1 MSSHTLSA
9 STQSNRFTVIPFD
22 LDDATGGAQLGQMIA
37 TAQVVGIGES
47 AHFVS
52 EFNLLRAE
60 VVAWLVADHRV
71 SDLALEVGA
80 NEAPAID
87 AWINREIDDSLVD
100 LVGPLTHCLYG
111 TFLTRLRVLL
121 DKEHHVAVIGVDLP
135 NSLTIEPSLTPLAE
149 LIASI
154 DPEAVDL
161 VTDAQR
167 LASQVTGGSAAASAV
182 CWMHLDRAV
191 QDELTVALARL
202 EGRVR
207 AIAPVHLGSNDE
219 HTWQRAADL
228 AQSASTTDL
237 MLRAMAELFA
247 GEGRVTDTTLREQF
261 VASRILRA
269 VEDAGPDRR
278 FAYLAHNNHIQR
290 TPVVFEGELT
300 AYPVGL
306 FLSKALGDRYAAV
319 GLTHLGDTVP
329 EMAVPASTSVGFE
342 VEIAEVEPPRVGGVE
357 AAASQR
363 RSVSKAQLVRSDAE
377 PAALTSIRSQ
387 SAMSEITTASFDANI
402 VVQRATV
409 DAAVQ
414 HLVKQQRTDIT

>member
-1 MSSHTLSA
+1 MSPYTPSA
-9 STQSNRFTVIPFD
+9 TTQPNHFAVIPFD
-22 LDDATGGAQLGQMIA
+22 LDDETSEAQLDRLTA
-37 TAQVVGIGES
+37 EAQVIGIGES

-60 VVAWLVADHRV
+60 VVACLVAGHRV
-71 SDLALEVGA
+71 TDLALEVGA
-80 NEAPAID
+80 DEAPAVD
-87 AWINREIDDSLVD
+87 AWVNREVDGSLVD

-111 TFLTRLRVLL
+111 TFLTELRARLDADRR
-121 DKEHHVAVIGVDLP
+121 VAVVGVDLP

-182 CWMHLDRAV
+182 CWMGLDRAV

-207 AIAPVHLGSNDE
+207 AIAPVHLGSDDE
-219 HTWQRAADL
+219 GAWQRAVDL

-237 MLRAMAELFA
+237 MLRAMADLFA

-261 VASRILRA
+261 VAARLLRA
-269 VEDAGPDRR
+269 VERAGPDHR

-290 TPVVFEGELT
+290 TPVVYEGELA

-306 FLSKALGDRYAAV
+306 LLSNALGDRYAAV

-329 EMAVPASTSVGFE
+329 EMAVPASTPVGFE

-357 AAASQR
+357 AAASER
-363 RSVSKAQLVRSDAE
+363 RSVSKAQLVRSDVE
-377 PAALTSIRSQ
+377 PAASTSIRSQ
-387 SAMSEITTASFDANI
+387 SAVSDITTASFDATI
-402 VVQRATV
+402 VVPRATI

-414 HLVKQQRTDIT
+414 HLG

>member
-1 MSSHTLSA
+1 VSPHTPSA
-9 STQSNRFTVIPFD
+9 TTQPNRFTVIPFD
-22 LDDATGGAQLGQMIA
+22 LDDATGGAQLGRLTA
-37 TAQVVGIGES
+37 RAQVIGIGES

-52 EFNLLRAE
+52 EFNRLRAE
-60 VVAWLVADHRV
+60 IVAWLVAADRV
-71 SDLALEVGA
+71 TDLALEVGA
-80 NEAPAID
+80 DEAPAVD
-87 AWINREIDDSLVD
+87 AWINREVDDSLAD
-100 LVGPLTHCLYG
+100 AVGPLTHGLYG
-111 TFLTRLRVLL
+111 TFLTELRALL
-121 DKEHHVAVIGVDLP
+121 DREHHVAVIGVDLP

-154 DPEAVDL
+154 DPDAVDL

-167 LASQVTGGSAAASAV
+167 LASQVTGGSAAASAM

-207 AIAPVHLGSNDE
+207 AIAPVHFGTDDQG
-219 HTWQRAADL
+219 TWQRAADL

-269 VEDAGPDRR
+269 VEEAGPHRR

-290 TPVVFEGELT
+290 TPVVFQGELA

-306 FLSKALGDRYAAV
+306 LLSKALGDRYTAV

-329 EMAVPASTSVGFE
+329 EMAVPASTPVGFE
-342 VEIAEVEPPRVGGVE
+342 VQTAELEPPRVGSVE
-357 AAASQR
+357 AAASHR
-363 RSVSKAQLVRSDAE
+363 RSVSKTKLVRSDIE
-377 PAALTSIRSQ
+377 PAASTSIRSQ
-387 SAMSEITTASFDANI
+387 SAVSDITTASFDATI
-402 VVQRATV
+402 VVQRATL

-414 HLVKQQRTDIT
+414 HLAKQPRTDIT